1 LLYKFESNLK
11 KQFEF
16 QSLGMLQCC
25 ANGKRPPA
33 SMGAGE
39 RLGCFQARPRP
50 PAAASASRATLAC
63 RLRVAPPPLYN
74 LQSSSSTFSS
84 PTIAIAAL
92 CCACQIHRPCCFS
105 TQFTGAPA
113 SPCPRARNEPHCSAS
128 LHPELG
134 RAVFSYAAVIELS
147 VASLSR

>member
-1 LLYKFESNLK
+1 
-11 KQFEF
+11 
-16 QSLGMLQCC
+16 MLQCC

-33 SMGAGE
+33 GMGAGE
-39 RLGCFQARPRP
+39 RPGCFQARPRL

-84 PTIAIAAL
+84 PTIAAAAL
-92 CCACQIHRPCCFS
+92 CCACQIHRPCFFP

-113 SPCPRARNEPHCSAS
+113 SPCPRARTEPHCSAS
-128 LHPELG
+128 LHPKLG
-134 RAVFSYAAVIELS
+134 RAVFSFTVVAIAAVIELS